1 MATPKATA
9 KGRSADPARIP
20 PIPPHARRTKL
31 FQYTL
36 AFTLIGVT
44 ALCLLTL
51 GDVNWARVASGLERN
66 LMPLLRGFANPSSEI
81 FDRAF
86 AAMME
91 TLYMAVIGTVIG
103 GVLAVPLAF
112 LSAANLVGGNRFAFP
127 GRGFLAG
134 VRVFPELLF
143 AIIFVA
149 AIGPGAVA
157 GIMALGVNSVGF
169 LGKMFADIIESID
182 PGPGEALKATGA
194 GPVHTFV
201 YAVIPHVMPEFAS
214 NVLYRFEI
222 NLRAAAILGLVGAG
236 GIGLLL
242 IQRIQFRRWSEIS
255 TILLIIIAFVV
266 VVDVLSSYIRK
277 RIV

>member
-1 MATPKATA
+1 MATA
-9 KGRSADPARIP
+9 KKQTRDHSSIP
-20 PIPPHARRTKL
+20 PTPPQALRTRA
-31 FQYTL
+31 FQYAL
-36 AFTLIGVT
+36 AAFLLGLTVLT
-44 ALCLLTL
+44 LLTL
-51 GDVNWARVASGLERN
+51 GGVNWARVASGLERN
-66 LMPLLRGFANPSSEI
+66 LMPLLRGFANPSTAI
-81 FDRAF
+81 FARAF
-86 AAMME
+86 EAMLE

-103 GVLAVPLAF
+103 GLLALPLAF
-112 LSAANLVGGNRFAFP
+112 VSAANLLGGNRFAFP

-169 LGKMFADIIESID
+169 LGKMFADVIESID
-182 PGPGEALKATGA
+182 PGPGEALRATGA
-194 GPVHTFV
+194 GTLHTFV
-201 YAVIPHVMPEFAS
+201 YAIIPQVMPEFAS

-255 TILLIIIAFVV
+255 MILIVIIAFVV

>member
-1 MATPKATA
+1 MARTRGVERRVDHAV
-9 KGRSADPARIP
+9 IP
-20 PIPPHARRTKL
+20 PMPPHARRTKW
-31 FQYTL
+31 FQYGL
-36 AFTLIGVT
+36 ALALLGITV
-44 ALCLLTL
+44 LCLMTL
-51 GDVNWARVASGLERN
+51 GGVNWARVASGLERN
-66 LMPLLRGFANPSSEI
+66 LMPLLHGFANPSGEM
-81 FDRAF
+81 FDPAF

-103 GVLAVPLAF
+103 GILAVPLAF

-127 GRGFLAG
+127 GRGFLAA

-182 PGPGEALKATGA
+182 PGPGEALRATGA
-194 GPVHTFV
+194 GPIHTFV
-201 YAVIPHVMPEFAS
+201 YAVIPQVMPEFAS

-255 TILLIIIAFVV
+255 MILIVIVAFVV
-266 VVDVLSSYIRK
+266 VVDVLSSYIRR